1 MLDTHLGGAV
11 RRIRLLGLISAVA
24 LLLAACGGSDETSS
38 PSGGQ
43 QQAAP
48 TGKCNNEK
56 LRFQLSFFANAQHA
70 GFLVAQNRGFYKEEG
85 LNLEVVPGGPN
96 VNVPLALAQGNV
108 DVAMMGDDAVLSFA
122 GGAGITVVAQ
132 TYRTDP
138 TRFVALKKSGIT
150 SPADLKGKR
159 VGVQRVGKQAD
170 LLALLNGAGLKESDI
185 KMVPINFGIED
196 IVSGKVDIGSQQLF
210 FHKAAWEAAGYKW
223 PDDLVV
229 IDPAKFGV
237 EVYGQVIAV
246 NNHYLEANRAAVACF
261 LRASVRGWQTTIAD
275 PDSAVKDVMKFLP
288 AGSSTEQAQ
297 LVSLKVTDDE
307 LMAPPGFDKANLM
320 KVNPS
325 QVQATADT
333 MQRFAILKRHVDTT
347 KLVDTSFLGAL
358 SG

>member
-1 MLDTHLGGAV
+1 VIGGVV

-24 LLLAACGGSDETSS
+24 LLLGACGSNGTPTSAG
-38 PSGGQ
+38 GGQ
-43 QQAAP
+43 QQAPP
-48 TGKCNNEK
+48 TGKCSGQK
-56 LRFQLSFFANAQHA
+56 MRFQLSFFANAQHA
-70 GFLVAQNRGFYKEEG
+70 GFLVAQNRGYYKDEG

-150 SPADLKGKR
+150 GPADLKGKR

-170 LLALLNGAGLKESDI
+170 LLALLNGVGLSESDI
-185 KMVPINFGIED
+185 KMVPISFGIED
-196 IVSGKVDIGSQQLF
+196 IVAGKVDIGSQQLF

-229 IDPAKFGV
+229 LDPAKFGV
-237 EVYGQVIAV
+237 QVYGQVIAV
-246 NNHYLEANRAAVACF
+246 NNRYLAANSAAVACF
-261 LRASVRGWQTTIAD
+261 LRASVRGWQTTMAD
-275 PDSAVKDVMKFLP
+275 PDSTVKDVMKFLP
-288 AGSSTEQAQ
+288 PGSSTEQAQ

-307 LMAPPGFDKANLM
+307 LMAPPGFDKTNLM
-320 KVNPS
+320 KVDPR

-333 MQRFAILKRHVDTT
+333 MQRFGILKQHVDTT
-347 KLVDTSFLGAL
+347 KLVQTRFLGAL

>member
-1 MLDTHLGGAV
+1 V

-24 LLLAACGGSDETSS
+24 LLLAACGSDSTSS
-38 PSGGQ
+38 PSSPSAGQ

-70 GFLVAQNRGFYKEEG
+70 GFLVAQNRGYYKDEG
-85 LNLEVVPGGPN
+85 LNLELVPGGPN

-108 DVAMMGDDAVLSFA
+108 DVAMMGEDAVLSFA

-150 SPADLKGKR
+150 GPADLKGKR

-170 LLALLNGAGLKESDI
+170 LLALLNGVGLSESDI
-185 KMVPINFGIED
+185 KMVPISFGIED
-196 IVSGKVDIGSQQLF
+196 IVAGKVDIGSQQIF

-229 IDPAKFGV
+229 LDPAKFGV
-237 EVYGQVIAV
+237 QVYGQVIAV
-246 NNHYLEANRAAVACF
+246 NNRYLAANSAAVACF
-261 LRASVRGWQTTIAD
+261 LRASIRGWQTAMDD

-297 LVSLKVTDDE
+297 LISLKVTNDE

-320 KVNPS
+320 KVDPQ

-333 MQRFAILKRHVDTT
+333 MQRFGILKQHVDTT
-347 KLVDTSFLGAL
+347 KLVQTSFLGAL

>member
-1 MLDTHLGGAV
+1 M
-11 RRIRLLGLISAVA
+11 RRIRLLSLISAVA
-24 LLLAACGGSDETSS
+24 LLLGACGSNGTSS
-38 PSGGQ
+38 SAGGQ
-43 QQAAP
+43 QQQAPP
-48 TGKCNNEK
+48 TGKCNNDK
-56 LRFQLSFFANAQHA
+56 MRFQLSFFANAQHA
-70 GFLVAQNRGFYKEEG
+70 GFLVAQNRGYYKDEG
-85 LNLEVVPGGPN
+85 LDLEVVPGGPN

-150 SPADLKGKR
+150 SPSDLKGKR

-170 LLALLNGAGLKESDI
+170 LLALLNGAGLSESDI
-185 KMVPINFGIED
+185 KMVPISFGIDD
-196 IVSGKVDIGSQQLF
+196 IVSGKVDIGSQQIF

-223 PDDLVV
+223 PDGLVV
-229 IDPAKFGV
+229 LDPAKFGV

-246 NNHYLEANRAAVACF
+246 NNRYLAAHSAAVACF
-261 LRASVRGWQTTIAD
+261 LRASVRGWQATIAD

-288 AGSSTEQAQ
+288 PGSSTEQAQ

-307 LMAPPGFDKANLM
+307 LMAPPGFDKSNLM
-320 KVNPS
+320 KVDPR

-333 MQRFAILKRHVDTT
+333 MQRFGILKQHVDTT
-347 KLVDTSFLGAL
+347 KLVQTSFLGAL

>member
-1 MLDTHLGGAV
+1 VIGGVV
-11 RRIRLLGLISAVA
+11 RRIRLLGLISVIA
-24 LLLAACGGSDETSS
+24 LLLGACGSDEPSS

-48 TGKCNNEK
+48 TGKCNNQK

-70 GFLVAQNRGFYKEEG
+70 GFLVAQNRGYYKDEG

-138 TRFVALKKSGIT
+138 TRFVALKKSGI
-150 SPADLKGKR
+150 SGPADLKGKR

-170 LLALLNGAGLKESDI
+170 LLALLNGVGLSESDI
-185 KMVPINFGIED
+185 KMVPISFGIED
-196 IVSGKVDIGSQQLF
+196 IVAGKVDIGSQQLF

-223 PDDLVV
+223 PDGLVV
-229 IDPAKFGV
+229 LDPAKFGV

-246 NNHYLEANRAAVACF
+246 NNRYLAANSAAVACF
-261 LRASVRGWQTTIAD
+261 LRASVRGWQTAIDD
-275 PDSAVKDVMKFLP
+275 PDGAVKDVMKFLP

-307 LMAPPGFDKANLM
+307 LIAPPGFDKANLM
-320 KVNPS
+320 KVDAR

-333 MQRFAILKRHVDTT
+333 MQRFGILKQHVDTT
-347 KLVDTSFLGAL
+347 KLVRTSFLGAL

>member
-1 MLDTHLGGAV
+1 VIGGIV
-11 RRIRLLGLISAVA
+11 RRIRLLSLISAVA
-24 LLLAACGGSDETSS
+24 LLVGACGSSGSSGSS
-38 PSGGQ
+38 SNAGAQ

-48 TGKCNNEK
+48 TSKCNNDK
-56 LRFQLSFFANAQHA
+56 MRFQLSFFANAQHA
-70 GFLVAQNRGFYKEEG
+70 GFLVAQNRGYYKDEG
-85 LNLEVVPGGPN
+85 LDLEVVPGGPN

-150 SPADLKGKR
+150 GPADLKGKR

-170 LLALLNGAGLKESDI
+170 LLALLNGVGLSESDI
-185 KMVPINFGIED
+185 KMVPISFGIED
-196 IVSGKVDIGSQQLF
+196 IVSGKVDIGSQQIF

-223 PDDLVV
+223 PDGLVV
-229 IDPAKFGV
+229 LDPAKFGV

-246 NNHYLEANRAAVACF
+246 NNRYLASHKAAIACF
-261 LRASVRGWQTTIAD
+261 LRASVRGWQTTIDD
-275 PDSAVKDVMKFLP
+275 PDGTVKDVMKFLP

-297 LVSLKVTDDE
+297 LVSLKVTNDE
-307 LMAPPGFDKANLM
+307 LMVPPGFDKANLM
-320 KVNPS
+320 KVDPR

-333 MQRFAILKRHVDTT
+333 MQRFGILKEHVDTT

-358 SG
+358 GG

>member
-1 MLDTHLGGAV
+1 VIGGVV
-11 RRIRLLGLISAVA
+11 RRIRLLGLISVVA
-24 LLLAACGGSDETSS
+24 LLLGACGSNGTPTSA
-38 PSGGQ
+38 GNQ
-43 QQAAP
+43 QQAP
-48 TGKCNNEK
+48 PSGKCSNQK
-56 LRFQLSFFANAQHA
+56 MRFQLSFFANAQHA
-70 GFLVAQNRGFYKEEG
+70 GFLVAQNRGYYKDEG

-150 SPADLKGKR
+150 GPADLKGKR

-170 LLALLNGAGLKESDI
+170 LLALLNGVGLSESDI
-185 KMVPINFGIED
+185 KMVPISFGIED
-196 IVSGKVDIGSQQLF
+196 IVAGKVDIGSQQVF

-229 IDPAKFGV
+229 LDPAKFGV
-237 EVYGQVIAV
+237 QAYGQVIAV
-246 NNHYLEANRAAVACF
+246 NNRYLAANSAAVACF

-288 AGSSTEQAQ
+288 PGSSTEQAQ

-307 LMAPPGFDKANLM
+307 LMAPPAFDKANLM
-320 KVNPS
+320 KVDPR

-333 MQRFAILKRHVDTT
+333 MQRFGILKQHVDTT
-347 KLVDTSFLGAL
+347 KLVQTSFLGAL

>member
-1 MLDTHLGGAV
+1 V
-11 RRIRLLGLISAVA
+11 RRVRLLGLISAVA
-24 LLLAACGGSDETSS
+24 LLLGACGSNGTSTS
-38 PSGGQ
+38 AGGQ
-43 QQAAP
+43 QQAPP

-56 LRFQLSFFANAQHA
+56 MRFQLSFFANAQHA
-70 GFLVAQNRGFYKEEG
+70 GFLVAQNRGYYKDEG

-122 GGAGITVVAQ
+122 GGAPITVVAQ

-138 TRFVALKKSGIT
+138 TRFVALKKSGIAG
-150 SPADLKGKR
+150 PADLKGKR

-170 LLALLNGAGLKESDI
+170 LLALLNGVGLSESDI
-185 KMVPINFGIED
+185 KMVPISFGIED
-196 IVSGKVDIGSQQLF
+196 IVAGKVDIGSQQLF

-229 IDPAKFGV
+229 LDPAKFGV
-237 EVYGQVIAV
+237 QVYGQVIAV
-246 NNHYLEANRAAVACF
+246 NNRYLAANRAAVACF

-275 PDSAVKDVMKFLP
+275 PNSAVKDVMKFLP
-288 AGSSTEQAQ
+288 PGSSTEQAQ

-307 LMAPPGFDKANLM
+307 LMAPAGFDKANLM
-320 KVNPS
+320 KVDPR

-333 MQRFAILKRHVDTT
+333 MQRFGILKQRVDTT
-347 KLVDTSFLGAL
+347 KLVQTSFLGAL